1 MSDLI
6 DRSQEIGS
14 KFLAW
19 TPETGPCPISI
30 NDHYWF
36 KKLCALFEKQAALE
50 AQLAEL
56 TEQTRWIPVGE
67 RLPEDGQIV
76 IGCFI
81 WISTSVVVARYC
93 KRELA
98 FYEYWRGGQITVTNW
113 MPLPN
118 PPEVQN
124 D

>member
-36 KKLCALFEKQAALE
+36 KKLCALFEKQAELE
-50 AQLAEL
+50 FEL
-56 TEQTRWIPVGE
+56 VKKENNIE
-67 RLPEDGQIV
+67 RLLRLLLEGKEIIDLMAKIVTINCKERDIHNGQKPI
-76 IGCFI
+76 
-81 WISTSVVVARYC
+81 
-93 KRELA
+93 
-98 FYEYWRGGQITVTNW
+98 
-113 MPLPN
+113 
-118 PPEVQN
+118 
-124 D
+124 